1 MNAGIMK
8 IVNIGLIA
16 LILLSMMYI
25 PSAIVLTGG
34 KEDHGQHRSRT
45 NTTIQST
52 VTSSSIFS
60 TTTTTILTQTQERAR
75 VLSKSYRVE
84 INASL
89 SYDKAIL
96 LAYNVRNVSYPIIE
110 WGIKYNVSIARTIL
124 RTGDYFLNLSKREA
138 SMNKT
143 TAAVHAV
150 VAAIHYSHAPIIAYP
165 ILSISLKQYAQ
176 QYNHSFTLVIKCIIN
191 KSIELKQILLE
202 AKKIYVEQGYTLPP
216 DFMNKTTYIEQQINS
231 TIKLL
236 EENNTVYAY
245 RQAMRTYHDLI
256 VLYGELIKGVFAEAL
271 GINPKEHVSERL
283 LVKKVPVRELDIVL
297 NKLPEHIR
305 EKIAEKI
312 TNKEHVCWKEFEKT
326 MLKVTSEYR
335 EKVKEKII
343 GNVVGMIVSVII
355 KASQLQNETGKAIR
369 EWRIQNQLMN
379 TIRLRKYVGDLVKN
393 VTKNYNLTGIQLLEK
408 CLQILSERITKTTGV
423 EVDLRH
429 VFDSMIKIHITH
441 HMHKK

>member
-1 MNAGIMK
+1 MNEGMMK
-8 IVNIGLIA
+8 IVNIGLIV
-16 LILLSMMYI
+16 LILLSIMYL

-45 NTTIQST
+45 NTTIQNT
-52 VTSSSIFS
+52 ITSSTTSS
-60 TTTTTILTQTQERAR
+60 TTTTITPTQTQEQTRA
-75 VLSKSYRVE
+75 LSESYRVE

-89 SYDKAIL
+89 PYDKAIL

-143 TAAVHAV
+143 PAAVHAV

-165 ILSISLKQYAQ
+165 VLSTSLKQYAQ
-176 QYNHSFTLVIKCIIN
+176 QYNYSFTLVIKCIIN

-202 AKKIYVEQGYTLPP
+202 AKKIYVELGYTLPP

-245 RQAMRTYHDLI
+245 KQAMRTYHDLV

-271 GINPKEHVSERL
+271 GINPTEHVSDRL
-283 LVKKVPVRELDIVL
+283 LVKKVSVRELDIVL
-297 NKLPEHIR
+297 NKLPQHIR

-312 TNKEHVCWKEFEKT
+312 MNKEHVCWKEFEKT

-379 TIRLRKYVGDLVKN
+379 TIRLREYIGDLVKN
-393 VTKNYNLTGIQLLEK
+393 VTENYNLTGIQLLEK
-408 CLQILSERITKTTGV
+408 CLQILSERITKATGV
-423 EVDLRH
+423 EVDLEH
-429 VFDSMIKIHITH
+429 IFESMIKIHITH